1 MMKRYFLSIILGILT
16 LGNYASG
23 QLDVNFSAASGPANG
38 TVDVDVTVNGFTNM
52 GGLSFT
58 ANWDSL
64 VMTYNSVVST
74 NSALPDLVAS
84 NVSGPSGAALDEGQ
98 FTLSY
103 GNPNGNGTLSD
114 GEVIFTVRF
123 DLIGEECATTSFEL
137 GGDPTVIEAFDGSFT
152 ELTVTSMSGDVM
164 INGSDCGGGGGGSD
178 DDLTIVA
185 ATTTVAPGG
194 SVCVPLTSTNFAMVQ
209 AGSGTILWDQSV
221 ISYTGISNVNIAGV
235 DGSLNTTQAE
245 NGELKFVWSNPDPA
259 NPVTLA
265 DGTPIFDI
273 CFDAVGNLGDMSDVT
288 LSTQGSLGFEWFDDA
303 DEVIPQSLTN
313 GKVTI
318 TQEAGPPFT
327 IIVSEESV
335 VLPDNEICV
344 DVSVQNFDNI
354 LSTQYVLTWDASVL
368 TNATPNNFNLNGV
381 NANSFNINDSA
392 GSATFSWNNN
402 VGIDVADNTVIYSI
416 CYDVVGGCDE
426 SSTVQIIS
434 QGSTQIEIVDGNTD
448 VVDNVSIDQGSVT
461 ITCEEVCE
469 VTNIDRPCAGS
480 LSGNVTV
487 NVPDG
492 CSYSWA
498 NSAGTEISTSKN
510 LLGVG
515 AGTYILTV
523 SCDGT
528 ETCTVTAE
536 VEALPSPV
544 ISGSVTNAGC
554 GDLGSIDLAISGGS
568 GSYSYNWNPALPD
581 SPNVSGLQPSNY
593 EVTVT
598 DNSSQ
603 CTSSDQFTVETT
615 EEPLEIGNV
624 AIVDESCVGNN
635 GRITLSLSG
644 GCMPYSFAWS
654 DASIGNTPDAVNL
667 AAGTYGVT
675 ITDDATPTN
684 TVTGSYVVDAGGS
697 MIMLNGDPVITPE
710 TDGMGNGTITI
721 NVTGGVEPYSYSWSG
736 PTASLPNSNMITGL
750 SEGAYEVTV
759 TDAEG
764 CSVELGPYDV
774 INTVTEGDPMIGSI
788 GAVDAAN
795 GFSVICNGGMTGEIA
810 GVITG
815 GVPPFTVT
823 LGGDASETVNQD
835 AAGAF
840 SFQGLSAGSY
850 TVTVSNSLGSVTS
863 EVITVTEP
871 SDMIVFDVEKG
882 CDEQGQCDGFIDI
895 DVEGGFGDITIDW
908 GDPNL
913 TGESLD
919 DLCEGTYTV
928 TFTDENGC
936 SRMADISIDPCSMA
950 PIGCYEVRNVITPN
964 GDGMNETFA
973 VTCINDFPASVE
985 IFDRWGQLV
994 YNQATYNGLWSGI
1007 DNDGQELPEGGYM
1020 YVIVIDFGQGNRE
1033 VMKGTITLL
1042 RD

>member
-1 MMKRYFLSIILGILT
+1 
-16 LGNYASG
+16 
-23 QLDVNFSAASGPANG
+23 
-38 TVDVDVTVNGFTNM
+38 
-52 GGLSFT
+52 
-58 ANWDSL
+58 
-64 VMTYNSVVST
+64 
-74 NSALPDLVAS
+74 
-84 NVSGPSGAALDEGQ
+84 LDEGQ

-221 ISYTGISNVNIAGV
+221 ISYT
-235 DGSLNTTQAE
+235 
-245 NGELKFVWSNPDPA
+245 
-259 NPVTLA
+259 
-265 DGTPIFDI
+265 
-273 CFDAVGNLGDMSDVT
+273 LGDMSDVT

-667 AAGTYGVT
+667 AA
-675 ITDDATPTN
+675 
-684 TVTGSYVVDAGGS
+684 
-697 MIMLNGDPVITPE
+697 
-710 TDGMGNGTITI
+710 
-721 NVTGGVEPYSYSWSG
+721 VEW
-736 PTASLPNSNMITGL
+736 
-750 SEGAYEVTV
+750 
-759 TDAEG
+759 
-764 CSVELGPYDV
+764 
-774 INTVTEGDPMIGSI
+774 
-788 GAVDAAN
+788 
-795 GFSVICNGGMTGEIA
+795 
-810 GVITG
+810 
-815 GVPPFTVT
+815 
-823 LGGDASETVNQD
+823 
-835 AAGAF
+835 
-840 SFQGLSAGSY
+840 
-850 TVTVSNSLGSVTS
+850 
-863 EVITVTEP
+863 
-871 SDMIVFDVEKG
+871 
-882 CDEQGQCDGFIDI
+882 
-895 DVEGGFGDITIDW
+895 
-908 GDPNL
+908 
-913 TGESLD
+913 
-919 DLCEGTYTV
+919 
-928 TFTDENGC
+928 
-936 SRMADISIDPCSMA
+936 
-950 PIGCYEVRNVITPN
+950 
-964 GDGMNETFA
+964 
-973 VTCINDFPASVE
+973 
-985 IFDRWGQLV
+985 
-994 YNQATYNGLWSGI
+994 
-1007 DNDGQELPEGGYM
+1007 
-1020 YVIVIDFGQGNRE
+1020 
-1033 VMKGTITLL
+1033 
-1042 RD
+1042 